1 MTTQQ
6 IHYFLEVAKQLSFTK
21 AAQCLFVSQSTLSKQ
36 IASMENE
43 LGMQLFLR
51 YRHSVSLTPA
61 GLLLRAELGKIESSL
76 ALALDHAQRMGKGTE
91 GHLVVAILDILDPQ
105 LVVFPALERFRKKYP
120 NVDIE
125 LMSCGFS
132 EMRRLLGNRGADV
145 AFDKLFQLR
154 LIPDFEVMPVYA
166 VTPSFMFPANHPLA
180 TRDKVKIADLINDSF
195 IVLQPDECAV
205 HMESLIELCI
215 RGGYYPRIAKY
226 ASSNTAKIFYV
237 SQGYGIALFDQEL
250 PLPPWANVKLV
261 PMEDMLPRSQMKFNR
276 DPDIHVGWFHDTT
289 NPAVQL
295 FIDTVTELL
304 SENLTKQTIENSNE
318 VIS

>member
-43 LGMQLFLR
+43 LGIQLFLR

-91 GHLVVAILDILDPQ
+91 GHLSVAVLDILDPN
-105 LVVFPALERFRKKYP
+105 LVVFPALDRFREKYP
-120 NVDIE
+120 NVDVE
-125 LMSCGFS
+125 LVVCGFG
-132 EMRRLLGNRGADV
+132 EMRRVLTNRGADI

-166 VTPSFMFPANHPLA
+166 VTPSFMFPVGHPLA
-180 TRDKVKIADLINDSF
+180 DKKTVRIADLKDDSF
-195 IVLQPDECAV
+195 IVLQPDECPV

-215 RGGYYPRIAKY
+215 RSGYYPRISKY
-226 ASSNTAKIFYV
+226 ASSNIAKIFYV
-237 SQGYGIALFDQEL
+237 DQGYGIALFDKEL
-250 PLPPWANVKLV
+250 PIPPWANVNLI
-261 PMEDMLPRSQMKFNR
+261 PMEDVLPRSQMKYNR
-276 DPDIHVGWFHDTT
+276 EPDIHVGWFHDTT
-289 NPAVQL
+289 NPTVQL

-304 SENLTKQTIENSNE
+304 SESVTKQTEKLLMR
-318 VIS
+318 